1 MKTKF
6 FVVVAFLT
14 IAISANAQTKKW
26 NLIECVNYA
35 IENNIQVKQTVL
47 DTLLAVEDINSRKMN
62 YFQGLNASAS
72 HRYNFGTYIGQF
84 GTQISSDTRGNS
96 FGLNTGVTI
105 FNGFQNLN
113 VKKQADLG
121 LESSRLQLDIL
132 EDNISV
138 MVANSYLNILFN
150 KENLRI
156 AKEQAEITQKQ
167 IDQIEELV
175 NSGVR
180 AKADL
185 FSVQAQLASD
195 NEAIVNAENSIELA
209 KLGLAQLLMISP
221 VGFDIA
227 DVSVEIPDANLKY
240 QNSDEIFNVAVID
253 RPEIKRAELDIEN
266 SELSIDLAKGNY
278 YPTLTFG
285 AGLGTSYQH
294 RQGKSDEIIID
305 DPLNPGNPI
314 VIDNS
319 FWTQLD
325 NNMGYNMGFNLS
337 IPVFNGFRTKSSVN
351 RAIVNQRKAEYRLE
365 QEKQDLRTN
374 VETAFTDAKAALNQF
389 IASEASLIAQNAAF
403 DNAQQSFDLG
413 AMTSFE
419 FEQIRTRKINAESS
433 LLRAKY
439 NFVFKSKLLEFYYGI
454 PIVAQGITF
463 N

>member
-156 AKEQAEITQKQ
+156 AKEQSEITQKQ

-266 SELSIDLAKGNY
+266 SELNIDLAKGNY

-413 AMTSFE
+413 AMNSFE

-454 PIVAQGITF
+454 PIVTQGISF

>member
-62 YFQGLNASAS
+62 YFQGINASAS

-156 AKEQAEITQKQ
+156 AKEQSEITQKQ

-266 SELSIDLAKGNY
+266 SELNIDLAKGNY

-413 AMTSFE
+413 AMNSFE

-454 PIVAQGITF
+454 PIVTQGISF